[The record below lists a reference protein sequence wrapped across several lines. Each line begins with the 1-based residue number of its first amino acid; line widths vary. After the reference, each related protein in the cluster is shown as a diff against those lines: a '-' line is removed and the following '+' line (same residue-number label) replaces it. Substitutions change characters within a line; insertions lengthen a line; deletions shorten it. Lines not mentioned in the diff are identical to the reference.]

1 MSDASPKG
9 LSEKDWRL
17 LLHRI
22 QQGRCTPFIGAGAC
36 HGVLPLG
43 KEIAQQ
49 WAVTYGYPLQDAGDL
64 PRVAQY
70 LAIEND
76 PMFPKEEVL
85 QAFIEPAKP
94 PNFAEPDEPHAVL
107 ADLPLPIYMTTNY
120 DDFMVQALESRSRKP
135 RQVYCEWSQLLRDE
149 YPSGLDKDFTP
160 SKGEP
165 VVFHLHGHKALP
177 ESLVLTED
185 DYLDFLVNVTRDQG
199 LLPHQIRKALAGTT
213 LLFTGYSLADWD
225 FRVLF
230 RGLVTS
236 TEDSLRRLSI
246 TVQLPPMPDDAT
258 DAERRRMRN
267 YQDKY
272 FGTKGMQVYW
282 GTAREF
288 AADLRKRWQEYKDG
302 R

>member
-36 HGVLPLG
+36 YGVLPLG

-120 DDFMVQALESRSRKP
+120 DDFMMRALQSRGKVP
-135 RQVYCEWSQLLRDE
+135 RRDLCVWNKYIE
-149 YPSGLDKDFTP
+149 GYTSAFDADSNFEPGPQS
-160 SKGEP
+160 P
-165 VVFHLHGHKALP
+165 VVFHLHGHSEVP
-177 ESLVLTED
+177 ESLVLAEG
-185 DYLDFLVNVTRDQG
+185 DYLDFLVNMLSKQRQLPTRIQ
-199 LLPHQIRKALAGTT
+199 RALGATS
-213 LLFTGYSLADWD
+213 LLFIGYSLRDWS
-225 FRVLF
+225 FRVVF
-230 RGLVTS
+230 RGILQS
-236 TEDSLRRLSI
+236 ISSSLRRISV
-246 TVQLPPMPDDAT
+246 TVQVPPVEDVPEGVQQQAK
-258 DAERRRMRN
+258 A
-267 YQDKY
+267 YLKSY
-272 FGTKGMQVYW
+272 YGGMDIRVYW
-282 GTAREF
+282 GSAQAF
-288 AADLRKRWQEYKDG
+288 ASELRQRWEAFCHE
-302 R
+302 